1 MTVTATMASSVGAG
15 LFPPA
20 IGQLGTAG
28 APGTLGQSSS
38 GPVDALAATV
48 TMLPPVP
55 KDLLGDLRIDLKS
68 IAAAIGQGSRNLPRV
83 MQEVAAAA
91 KDLVSPTMYFFEQV
105 LVITPESAEA
115 ALRYRVNRY
124 MPYGI
129 IEVSYADPAGFDG
142 LYVLYI
148 QVERIP

>member
-1 MTVTATMASSVGAG
+1 MLS
-15 LFPPA
+15 
-20 IGQLGTAG
+20 
-28 APGTLGQSSS
+28 
-38 GPVDALAATV
+38 AL
-48 TMLPPVP
+48 P
-55 KDLLGDLRIDLKS
+55 KILLSAVRFDLKQ
-68 IAAAIGQGSRNLPRV
+68 IASFLGPGGARNLPR
-83 MQEVAAAA
+83 MMAAVAAAA
-91 KDLVSPTMYFFEQV
+91 RDLVSPTMYFFEQV

-129 IEVSYADPAGFDG
+129 IEITYADPAGFDG